1 MFSRSI
7 VDHLRILLTGAY
19 IASMIICG
27 LVFYLVYQ
35 ADKLS
40 SWKKCVRSQS
50 MFLQELEDF
59 VNQRRQSLQLDLQKI
74 FENQQQNAWHKSI
87 RELFQKRCNKKLWEE
102 YRNSELVRIR
112 QSDTKNRSIQLNN
125 TFLTRLDLTEY
136 LKKNAPNISFELR
149 FLKDN
154 SIFSG
159 GYNSSESLR
168 DMDWTFVRVY
178 SPTSQKFIKPS
189 NIPEQIRQALGKTRR
204 FDRQPL
210 LFETRKTK
218 GEKSIIYWISSY
230 YSEILGASRIS
241 FIEKRSNYMKSFL
254 QVWQF
259 PLLFFCLTLFIFLRI
274 RRKFLDNLKSKIN
287 DCFGYLVNDKK
298 NELSP
303 ITSVEDEISW
313 LQSRMYA
320 FDKRIKEKWSLIKLS
335 LGLQT
340 ILNKS
345 EKNLDYYLEE
355 ADYFLRDLDEKYRV
369 HYLDETPVDQLNKVI
384 EIPLNTQQQEFLV
397 ERLNRRPRLYLFF
410 PRLENLDADIIAIIQ
425 KQFTQ
430 MIEKARL
437 EAERAT
443 TTALKSDLQLAS
455 RIQSVLMPQGL
466 VDCGDSW
473 ECAFSS
479 EASQGITGEFLDVVN
494 SKGSLR
500 FYLVDLYD
508 SGIKASVMAMVYK
521 SFLDFMMADKDHPEH
536 VLEDLQ
542 RFLVE
547 KSYDDA
553 LANIFIGFMD
563 IVSGKLD
570 YVCAGVGMGFH
581 IVNNSYERL
590 SADYPPVGYEIQKS
604 IKANSI
610 HIEQNQILYI
620 VSAEAELQTLTQ
632 QSSIHFSEIMSI
644 IQKNDQLSLVD
655 IVSQIDNR
663 IKTVSRFSQESSH
676 LTQLVFRRC

>member
-1 MFSRSI
+1 MLSRSI
-7 VDHLRILLTGAY
+7 IDHLRILLTGAY
-19 IASMIICG
+19 IASMVICG
-27 LVFYLVYQ
+27 LVFYLVYK

-59 VNQRRQSLQLDLQKI
+59 VNQRKQSLQGDLQKI
-74 FENQQQNAWHKSI
+74 FENQQQDAWHQAI
-87 RELFQKRCNKKLWEE
+87 RELFQKRCDKKLWKE
-102 YRNSELVRIR
+102 YKNSELVRIK
-112 QSDTKNRSIQLNN
+112 QNGTKNRSVQLNN

-136 LKKNAPNISFELR
+136 LKKNASGISFELR

-154 SIFSG
+154 SVFSG
-159 GYNSSESLR
+159 GYNSPEFLK

-189 NIPEQIRQALGKTRR
+189 NIPAQVRQALGKTRR

-218 GEKSIIYWISSY
+218 GENSIIYWISSY

-241 FIEKRSNYMKSFL
+241 FVEKRSNYMKSFL
-254 QVWQF
+254 QVWQL
-259 PLLFFCLTLFIFLRI
+259 PLLFFFLTLFIFLRI
-274 RRKFLDNLKSKIN
+274 RRKFLDSLKSKIN
-287 DCFGYLVNDKK
+287 DCFGYLVNEKK

-303 ITSVEDEISW
+303 IISVEDEISW

-345 EKNLDYYLEE
+345 GKNLDYYLEE

-369 HYLDETPVDQLNKVI
+369 HYLDETPVDQLSKVI
-384 EIPLNTQQQEFLV
+384 EIPINLQQQEFLV

-410 PRLENLDADIIAIIQ
+410 PRLENLDADIISIIQ
-425 KQFTQ
+425 KQFAQ

-455 RIQSVLMPQGL
+455 RIQNVLMPQGL
-466 VDCGDSW
+466 VDCGDNW

-508 SGIKASVMAMVYK
+508 SGIKASVMAMIYK
-521 SFLDFMMADKDHPEH
+521 SFLDFMMPDKDHPAH

-553 LANIFIGFMD
+553 LANIFIGFID
-563 IVSGKLD
+563 TVSGKLD

-581 IVNNSYERL
+581 VVNNSYERL

-610 HIEQNQILYI
+610 HIEKNQILYI
-620 VSAEAELQTLTQ
+620 VSAEAELQTVTK
-632 QSSIHFSEIMSI
+632 QSSIHFSEIMDI

-663 IKTVSRFSQESSH
+663 IETVTRFSQESSH